1 MEDTPMGSSSGSVSN
16 LSNRLQNMDLEE
28 VEVQDWIKDMS
39 TQELRITMREIA
51 SIDNYGD
58 FYPGGYVLPR
68 EQKETTAKGGR
79 KHTYYHSMLDV
90 NDTNR
95 EKYERELAMYLTNV
109 EKQNN

>member
-1 MEDTPMGSSSGSVSN
+1 MGSSSGSESN

-28 VEVQDWIKDMS
+28 VPVQDWIKKMS
-39 TQELRITMREIA
+39 TKDLRIAMREIA

-58 FYPGGYVLPR
+58 FYPGGYVLN
-68 EQKETTAKGGR
+68 
-79 KHTYYHSMLDV
+79 SMLDV

-109 EKQNN
+109 EKRNN